1 MTATRATT
9 RTDSRPALKATTITT
24 TLAAVAVSLAAAACG
39 GSSTSRSAAAAPT
52 TTTVT
57 SPTTTAVER
66 PSDPIDELVTIS
78 GGRLH
83 IRCTGSGDT
92 TVLLIAGWGEGS
104 EAWAVVEPTIA
115 ERARVCTYDRFGTG
129 TSDRPPTTQTFETQ
143 AADLHELLDE
153 IGESG
158 LFVVVGH
165 SFGGADAVTFAS
177 THSDEVEG
185 LMLVDASPTTWP
197 NTVCSVPAYAGGC
210 ALMRDPTQ
218 HVERLDVFPAFEA
231 VGTIASLGDLP
242 MTILTAAHRSGD
254 GLTPDELTRLE
265 TIWGEGMQRWAGL
278 STASNIVTVE
288 DTGHA
293 IQFDQPAVVISEL
306 LKLLP

>member
-1 MTATRATT
+1 MTATTPLRAVLPRRSRRRAPGWLAPLMVFSGACSATE
-9 RTDSRPALKATTITT
+9 DSR
-24 TLAAVAVSLAAAACG
+24 
-39 GSSTSRSAAAAPT
+39 AAAAPT

-78 GGRLH
+78 AGRLH
-83 IRCTGSGDT
+83 IRCTGTGDT

-115 ERARVCTYDRFGTG
+115 ERAHVCTYDRFGTG

-153 IGESG
+153 MGESG
-158 LFVVVGH
+158 PFVVVGH
-165 SFGGADAVTFAS
+165 SFGGAEAVTFAS
-177 THSDEVEG
+177 THSDEVDG

-197 NTVCSVPAYAGGC
+197 DTVCSVPAFAGGC

-218 HVERLDVFPAFEA
+218 DIERLDVFPAFEA
-231 VGTIASLGDLP
+231 VGTITSLGDLP
-242 MTILTAAHRSGD
+242 MTVLTAAHRSGD
-254 GLTPDELTRLE
+254 GLTPDELTDSRRS
-265 TIWGEGMQRWAGL
+265 GVMARSAGRNCRQRRTSSPWKTPATPSR
-278 STASNIVTVE
+278 STSRRSSSAS
-288 DTGHA
+288 
-293 IQFDQPAVVISEL
+293 S
-306 LKLLP
+306 